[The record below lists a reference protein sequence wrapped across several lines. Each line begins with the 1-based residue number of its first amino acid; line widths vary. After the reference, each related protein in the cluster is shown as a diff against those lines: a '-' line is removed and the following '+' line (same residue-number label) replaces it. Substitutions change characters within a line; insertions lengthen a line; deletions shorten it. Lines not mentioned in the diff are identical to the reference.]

1 MNFLSQKFVAFKDA
15 FKIIHYHEEIP
26 SMEDHKTEIFEFL
39 SQENDTDFNTIDSS
53 GWCPIQR
60 AIYINNPTMTKRL
73 LKLWKGSDLNVPNC
87 SKNTPLTYAIS
98 QKNVKIIEMLINFG
112 ADLNKEDSLYWTPL
126 RKAIKYGNL

>member
-53 GWCPIQR
+53 GWFPIQR
-60 AIYINNPTMTKRL
+60 AIYINNPTMSKRL
-73 LKLWKGSDLNVPNC
+73 LQLWKGSDLNVPNC

-98 QKNVKIIEMLINFG
+98 QKNVKII
-112 ADLNKEDSLYWTPL
+112 ADKLWC
-126 RKAIKYGNL
+126 